1 MLTERGSS
9 VLFHYTST
17 PAAKKILSSGN
28 FELASVVGNRSEE
41 KYAPE
46 GYSYFLSL
54 TRTVTGDYHRW
65 VGTGAVLFKLD
76 GDWFNSRYIVNPI
89 DYWERSWLHS
99 DGTRTRE
106 AEDRVFSKEATIPN
120 NAITEVHVLLKEQH
134 EFRSPETRQLMIL
147 SKQQKLPVYLYT
159 DEQAWRLLD
168 KRRATTPSA
177 ARSVLR
183 GAPAHGGSSRKPTD
197 YVKPWIELIEKN
209 KREQLSDRAQR
220 LLKNIMYYSR
230 DDEDNNM
237 GVDLSNARKPN
248 AGDRASAVELI
259 GYLQKNGYGNN
270 TVKLKNDL
278 VAKWNPIWAAA
289 EKAKQD
295 VAEAGA
301 ETSWSND
308 TDKITLQ
315 DILEL
320 TKDIKQI
327 NLPINDNLK
336 SKLLHW
342 DGNPEEMERVN
353 QVTVSN
359 QFPILIMVDEQ
370 GQIEW
375 ILDGN
380 HRLHRAIQSQAK
392 TIPAKLIKPSN
403 LNDNAKKIFN
413 IKEQGVAEGL
423 LNFEE
428 GDCPIFAIA
437 LHRLSKMPLMAL
449 VEYDEQMGSTVLIH
463 AYVKLDDRWR
473 IDFTGE
479 TDVNW
484 MLQKYPNNG
493 NAEEIE
499 ISEKDLLELGYGK
512 SKCPTLQQVLPHAK
526 EVLQNI
532 EEGQQG
538 VAEGSENNRI
548 SFQVQKGKNK
558 FATTLSIGNNP
569 VGVYQYDAD
578 TGRSI
583 AEVYPEFK
591 GKGLGKLL
599 VLHAIYTAAQLGLDF
614 QEDESRTSEYDN
626 VLDSL
631 SSHGYVVDDDGYWYV
646 TGEGEQYLQ
655 QSMKQDVTEGL
666 TESTLSDH
674 EDELREFVKWTCDKL
689 KIKEPPRIEF
699 QDSKDSEPQ
708 TKTAHF
714 DPTDK
719 IIWIYTGNRN
729 LADIMRSV
737 AHELTHRKQ
746 DEKGQVN
753 QEQNYPG
760 SPIEQQADAVAGYLM
775 KLYLDKKPGSLE

>member
-134 EFRSPETRQLMIL
+134 ELRSPETRQLMIL

-295 VAEAGA
+295 VAEDGA
-301 ETSWSND
+301 ETSWSDD

-413 IKEQGVAEGL
+413 IKE
-423 LNFEE
+423 
-428 GDCPIFAIA
+428 
-437 LHRLSKMPLMAL
+437 
-449 VEYDEQMGSTVLIH
+449 
-463 AYVKLDDRWR
+463 
-473 IDFTGE
+473 
-479 TDVNW
+479 
-484 MLQKYPNNG
+484 
-493 NAEEIE
+493 
-499 ISEKDLLELGYGK
+499 
-512 SKCPTLQQVLPHAK
+512 
-526 EVLQNI
+526 
-532 EEGQQG
+532 QG

-655 QSMKQDVTEGL
+655 QSMKQGVAEGL

>member
-1 MLTERGSS
+1 MRYYEFITESQVLTERGSS

-289 EKAKQD
+289 EKAKQ
-295 VAEAGA
+295 
-301 ETSWSND
+301 
-308 TDKITLQ
+308 
-315 DILEL
+315 
-320 TKDIKQI
+320 
-327 NLPINDNLK
+327 
-336 SKLLHW
+336 
-342 DGNPEEMERVN
+342 
-353 QVTVSN
+353 
-359 QFPILIMVDEQ
+359 
-370 GQIEW
+370 
-375 ILDGN
+375 
-380 HRLHRAIQSQAK
+380 
-392 TIPAKLIKPSN
+392 
-403 LNDNAKKIFN
+403 
-413 IKEQGVAEGL
+413 
-423 LNFEE
+423 
-428 GDCPIFAIA
+428 
-437 LHRLSKMPLMAL
+437 
-449 VEYDEQMGSTVLIH
+449 
-463 AYVKLDDRWR
+463 
-473 IDFTGE
+473 
-479 TDVNW
+479 
-484 MLQKYPNNG
+484 
-493 NAEEIE
+493 
-499 ISEKDLLELGYGK
+499 
-512 SKCPTLQQVLPHAK
+512 
-526 EVLQNI
+526 
-532 EEGQQG
+532 G

-655 QSMKQDVTEGL
+655 QSMKQGVAEGL